1 MGLLWRCSPVGPRK
15 GQLQEHGFPN
25 TAVARIS
32 GLYLTIQSNAP
43 GLDALTI
50 ARHSSV
56 SLRSPLPG
64 CGMMRPCSSPRTSR
78 SSSLSSY
85 GCERRI

>member
-1 MGLLWRCSPVGPRK
+1 MGLLWRCSPVGPRE

-50 ARHSSV
+50 ARA
-56 SLRSPLPG
+56 L
-64 CGMMRPCSSPRTSR
+64 
-78 SSSLSSY
+78 
-85 GCERRI
+85 ERVAP